1 MRDLVVLINL
11 DGAACRSMARKL
23 RAEHIYCKIL
33 PADATDEM
41 VHAQE
46 ALGILLPGGAKGE
59 APDIPHLD
67 RLLAAGLPVLGM
79 GDAAL
84 TLCQFLGGMLGEKAA
99 DPQVLQVHYDH
110 DDPVFTQVEDG
121 ERYLAVPRTITPPE
135 KTEVV
140 ARAEAGILGF
150 RLAQQPVYAL
160 AFHAEQNDPD
170 GVQILINFCKN
181 VCGCTLWWSNQAFV
195 DNARREIE
203 RLANGGDAVCALSG
217 GVDSGVCAVIGNMAL
232 GHRLHCIFV
241 DTGLLRL
248 DEGDRVMQYFQH
260 DVGLNLKRIDA
271 KERFLAALKGVTESA
286 EKETIIFRLLK
297 EILEKETAQLPNVR
311 LIIQGTNYSDALRD
325 GTLQP
330 LSSTD
335 EGVQI
340 IEPVRELFKDEIRR
354 VGEEIGLPTMVIHR
368 QPFPGSGLALRILGE
383 VTEERL
389 DILRQADAIFRAEIE
404 QSGQA
409 KRLWQYFATLVSDP
423 MRGETDHY
431 VVVLRAVQAADGS
444 AATASRLPYDLL
456 ERGCQ
461 GIRQNC
467 PRVRRVM
474 YDLTPSNGYSE
485 IEWC

>member
-150 RLAQQPVYAL
+150 RLSMLSKMTLTGCRCLSTSAKMCAD
-160 AFHAEQNDPD
+160 AR
-170 GVQILINFCKN
+170 
-181 VCGCTLWWSNQAFV
+181 CGGQTRHLWTMP
-195 DNARREIE
+195 
-203 RLANGGDAVCALSG
+203 GGKLSVWRTGGMRCA
-217 GVDSGVCAVIGNMAL
+217 
-232 GHRLHCIFV
+232 
-241 DTGLLRL
+241 
-248 DEGDRVMQYFQH
+248 
-260 DVGLNLKRIDA
+260 
-271 KERFLAALKGVTESA
+271 
-286 EKETIIFRLLK
+286 
-297 EILEKETAQLPNVR
+297 
-311 LIIQGTNYSDALRD
+311 
-325 GTLQP
+325 
-330 LSSTD
+330 
-335 EGVQI
+335 
-340 IEPVRELFKDEIRR
+340 
-354 VGEEIGLPTMVIHR
+354 
-368 QPFPGSGLALRILGE
+368 PFPEAW
-383 VTEERL
+383 T
-389 DILRQADAIFRAEIE
+389 
-404 QSGQA
+404 
-409 KRLWQYFATLVSDP
+409 
-423 MRGETDHY
+423 
-431 VVVLRAVQAADGS
+431 AACV
-444 AATASRLPYDLL
+444 P
-456 ERGCQ
+456 
-461 GIRQNC
+461 
-467 PRVRRVM
+467 
-474 YDLTPSNGYSE
+474 
-485 IEWC
+485 